1 METVI
6 HKKWGISMNYRF
18 NREIAALQP
27 SASIALMDK
36 ARAMKAQGMD
46 VISLAGGEPDFDTPE
61 VAAQAGIRGILRG
74 KTHYTAGR
82 GIPTLRERLAKKL
95 RDENGI
101 CCGAS
106 SVLVTPGAKAAI
118 YCAVRTLVNPGDE
131 VMILDPSW
139 VSYESIVQAAS
150 ATAVHVPLSF
160 ADGYTISREVLESCV
175 SEKSRILIINTP
187 NNPTG
192 RVITEKEAKV
202 IADFA
207 MQYDLMV
214 IADEIYEKILFD
226 GSKHIS
232 LASNPEIAER
242 VVTVNGLSKCA
253 AMTGWRLGYLTA
265 AQEVVDQIYLF
276 YQHVFTCVPEFAQEA
291 AVREVLESCVSEK
304 SRILIINTPNNPTG
318 RVITEKEAK
327 VIADFAMQ
335 YDLMVIADE
344 IYEKIL
350 FDGSKHISLASNP
363 EIAERVV
370 TVNGLSKCAAM
381 TGWRLGYLT
390 AAQEVVDQIYLFYQH
405 VFTCVPEFAQEA
417 AVAALDATEAVEA
430 MRVSYQQRR
439 DSFIADLQALP
450 GFSCIVPEGAF
461 YAWARVDYHGM
472 DADAVAKFLLEEAH
486 VVTVPGGAYGEN
498 SKNCIRMCFAADSA
512 ELKEAVKRMAAV
524 LKEEKS

>member
-160 ADGYTISREVLESCV
+160 ADGYTISREV
-175 SEKSRILIINTP
+175 
-187 NNPTG
+187 
-192 RVITEKEAKV
+192 
-202 IADFA
+202 F
-207 MQYDLMV
+207 
-214 IADEIYEKILFD
+214 
-226 GSKHIS
+226 
-232 LASNPEIAER
+232 
-242 VVTVNGLSKCA
+242 
-253 AMTGWRLGYLTA
+253 
-265 AQEVVDQIYLF
+265 
-276 YQHVFTCVPEFAQEA
+276 
-291 AVREVLESCVSEK
+291 ESCVSEK